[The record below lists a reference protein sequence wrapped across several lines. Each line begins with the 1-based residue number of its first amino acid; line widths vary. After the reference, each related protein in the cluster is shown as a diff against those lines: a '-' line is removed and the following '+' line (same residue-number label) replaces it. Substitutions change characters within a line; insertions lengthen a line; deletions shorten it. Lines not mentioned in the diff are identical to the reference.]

1 MNLRGKYVLLG
12 VCGSIAAYKSAHLTR
27 LLVKAGA
34 KVQVVMTP
42 DAISFI
48 TPLTLSTLSGNPV
61 LVDYF
66 EPGSGEWNN
75 HVHLALAADMIVVA
89 PASANTLA
97 KFAHGLCDNL
107 LCAVYLSAKSPVFVA
122 PAMDL
127 DMWQHGSTRSNLER
141 LQTFGN
147 HIIPPGEG
155 ELASGLSGE
164 GRLAEPEEIVAF
176 LEAHLS
182 APRPLTGKKALVAAG
197 PTREAIDPVRY
208 IGNHSSGKMG
218 YALAAEL
225 VNLGAEV
232 TLVSGPTALSAP
244 ASTKKIPVT
253 SAAEMLDACQTHFAD
268 ADIIVMSA
276 AVADFTPKQV
286 ANKKIKKGDD
296 DSQLFNIE
304 LVKTADILNT
314 LGKQKRKGQIL
325 VGFALET
332 DEGVDSAKDK
342 LRRKN
347 LDFVVLNSTRDEG
360 AGFSGD
366 NNKITIISPDDTIE
380 RFDLKPKTEVAADI
394 CARIVALINA

>member
-182 APRPLTGKKALVAAG
+182 APRPLTGKKALVTAG

>member
-1 MNLRGKYVLLG
+1 
-12 VCGSIAAYKSAHLTR
+12 SIAAYKSAHLTR

-127 DMWQHGSTRSNLER
+127 DMWQHGSTRSNMDR
-141 LQTFGN
+141 LKAFGN

-164 GRLAEPEEIVAF
+164 GRLAEPEEIVDF
-176 LEAHLS
+176 LEAHFS
-182 APRPLTGKKALVAAG
+182 APRPLAGKKALVTAG
-197 PTREAIDPVRY
+197 PTHEAIDPVRY

-218 YALAAEL
+218 YALATKL
-225 VNLGAEV
+225 VDLGADV
-232 TLVSGPTALSAP
+232 TLVSGPTALPPPMGA
-244 ASTKKIPVT
+244 KRVPVT
-253 SAAEMLDACQTHFAD
+253 SAAEMLDACQAHFAD
-268 ADIIVMSA
+268 ADII
-276 AVADFTPKQV
+276 
-286 ANKKIKKGDD
+286 
-296 DSQLFNIE
+296 
-304 LVKTADILNT
+304 
-314 LGKQKRKGQIL
+314 
-325 VGFALET
+325 
-332 DEGVDSAKDK
+332 
-342 LRRKN
+342 
-347 LDFVVLNSTRDEG
+347 
-360 AGFSGD
+360 
-366 NNKITIISPDDTIE
+366 
-380 RFDLKPKTEVAADI
+380 
-394 CARIVALINA
+394 

>member
-1 MNLRGKYVLLG
+1 
-12 VCGSIAAYKSAHLTR
+12 
-27 LLVKAGA
+27 
-34 KVQVVMTP
+34 
-42 DAISFI
+42 
-48 TPLTLSTLSGNPV
+48 V

-182 APRPLTGKKALVAAG
+182 APRPLTGKKALVTAG

-268 ADIIVMSA
+268 ADIIAMRA
-276 AVADFTPKQV
+276 AEADCPPKQV
-286 ANKKIKKGDD
+286 AKKKIKKGDD

-304 LVKTADILNT
+304 LVKTADILNP